1 MRLLRDLPF
10 RIGAALSALF
20 VGTALL
26 SLAWTPEPTG
36 RVRVAL
42 RLKPPLEVGWLGTD
56 HFGRDVLSLLIG
68 GAWNSLALALPAVL
82 VGATIGIAL
91 GLAAASLRGTFE
103 TSVMRVLD
111 VVFAFP
117 AVLSAIM
124 VGAVLG
130 SGPQAAIVAIAI
142 FNIPVF
148 ARVSRALALGV
159 MAQDYA
165 AAARALGRRPLGI
178 LATEVLPNCAG
189 VLVVQGTIQLA
200 LAILTEAGLSYLGL
214 GVRPPHP
221 SWGRM
226 LADSQTFLA
235 AAPHL
240 AIVPG
245 LAIALTVLGLN
256 LLGDGLRDRLDPRL
270 RNERAG

>member
-1 MRLLRDLPF
+1 MRLVRDLPL
-10 RIGAALSALF
+10 RIGAALTTLF

-26 SLAWTPEPTG
+26 SLVWTPEPTG

-42 RLKPPLEVGWLGTD
+42 RLKPPLEAGLLGTD

-68 GAWNSLALALPAVL
+68 GAWNSLALGLPAVL
-82 VGATIGIAL
+82 AGAAVGIAL
-91 GLAAASLRGTFE
+91 GCAAATLRGAFE
-103 TSVMRVLD
+103 TVVMRILD

-130 SGPQAAIVAIAI
+130 SGPTAAILAIAI
-142 FNIPVF
+142 FNVPVF

-159 MAQDYA
+159 LAQDYV
-165 AAARALGRRPLGI
+165 AAARSLGRRPLGI
-178 LATEVLPNCAG
+178 VATEVLPNIAG
-189 VLVVQGTIQLA
+189 VLVVQATIQLA

-214 GVRPPHP
+214 GVRPPNP

-270 RNERAG
+270 RGDRAG